1 MLVDT
6 TKDFPTPIELGMKKK
21 YSTGQK
27 WLKGEV
33 KRQVWGPNDPKW
45 AVTKSL
51 VFVVYMGTPND
62 IGILASQFGFLSTNR
77 QNGVFERCSKRF
89 LMESLRILKAI
100 NSSFRLWISPCRFWQ
115 VVTLILG
122 GFDFEVKGISTW
134 FDVKASGAFF
144 WKENV
149 DLSSFKKTH
158 ALCPRFLDMLIC
170 LMIFFTDELLSVQHH
185 EKALFRGSYILWFP
199 FSASQNRRRISWITN
214 LLLQLIDFF
223 LECPWY

>member
-6 TKDFPTPIELGMKKK
+6 TKDFQPPLNWGWRKIFNWPKMAERWGKETSLRTKRPQVSSDQKPGFCCIYGNTQWYRDFSKPIWIPIN
-21 YSTGQK
+21 QPAK
-27 WLKGEV
+27 WSFWTL
-33 KRQVWGPNDPKW
+33 
-45 AVTKSL
+45 
-51 VFVVYMGTPND
+51 F
-62 IGILASQFGFLSTNR
+62 
-77 QNGVFERCSKRF
+77 KRF